1 MSGRLIVFDDARAA
15 QWMPFADTRP
25 VGNLLFGAYTLASR
39 AEVVLGL
46 ACAGF
51 LSERLHGFDEPGTRP
66 VLDRA
71 SSDPAIGTLYLSS
84 RAVPDWTA
92 AFEPSPEP
100 ALIRVGGETVGWWAP
115 AGASPPPD
123 AFFAQPADASPGAA
137 REFDLPGRVLSHVW
151 ELITRN
157 AEQILR
163 DWVGT
168 SKRNH
173 HARTAER
180 VRTGPRVEVS
190 DAPLGP
196 VMTGAPVH
204 MIGPADVPCEIIGGD
219 PNLVRVD
226 PRNVAI
232 EPFVLLDVSAG
243 PIWLEQGVTIRS
255 FTRLAG
261 PAWIG
266 RSTTLLGGSISGSSI
281 GPHCKIRG
289 EVEATV
295 VHGFTNKAH
304 DGFLGH
310 AYVGRWVNLG
320 ALTTNS
326 DLKNN
331 YGTVRIWTP
340 TGETDTGEKKIG
352 CLLGD
357 HVKTAIGTM
366 FNTGTVVG
374 AGANVFGAGMPP
386 RRVSPFAWG
395 DTGETW
401 DVDRFLET
409 AETAMGRRNVALTP
423 GMREVLRRA
432 WQAARK
438 HAGSPA

>member
-1 MSGRLIVFDDARAA
+1 
-15 QWMPFADTRP
+15 
-25 VGNLLFGAYTLASR
+25 
-39 AEVVLGL
+39 
-46 ACAGF
+46 
-51 LSERLHGFDEPGTRP
+51 
-66 VLDRA
+66 
-71 SSDPAIGTLYLSS
+71 
-84 RAVPDWTA
+84 
-92 AFEPSPEP
+92 
-100 ALIRVGGETVGWWAP
+100 
-115 AGASPPPD
+115 
-123 AFFAQPADASPGAA
+123 
-137 REFDLPGRVLSHVW
+137 
-151 ELITRN
+151 
-157 AEQILR
+157 
-163 DWVGT
+163 
-168 SKRNH
+168 
-173 HARTAER
+173 
-180 VRTGPRVEVS
+180 
-190 DAPLGP
+190 
-196 VMTGAPVH
+196 MTGGPVH

-266 RSTTLLGGSISGSSI
+266 RSTTLLGGSISASSI

-295 VHGFTNKAH
+295 VNGFTNKAH

-340 TGETDTGEKKIG
+340 DGETDTGEKKIG

-374 AGANVFGAGMPP
+374 AGANIFGAGMPP
-386 RRVSPFAWG
+386 KRVSPFAWG
-395 DTGETW
+395 DTGATW
-401 DVDRFLET
+401 DIDRFLET

-423 GMREVLRRA
+423 GLRAVLRRA
-432 WQAARK
+432 WQTACK